1 MICPTTKRWLSRRS
15 LSSVAALR
23 RKAVA
28 VFGAPPSI
36 SAVAESLDE
45 VKGSSVLIQQIGCT
59 RRVFLLDPHMDVTEI
74 EGLAYRIRALTKNDS
89 INSVLIATDSSDSM
103 LPSSLEDVDHQY
115 VENESADPGSGPEPG
130 KTFFVSAGYDPL
142 RVYTSGDYRDNDKL
156 QRMLNGL
163 SDLTLANRGDSVNT
177 KVPVIAIPHGAVED
191 AGFCFLMS
199 SYVMATQE
207 SSFRVLNPSR
217 GLSLDPV
224 GLSYMLPRLG
234 QEFKQ
239 PAAAFKGCGMIL
251 GLMEY
256 EAGASDMVETGMATN
271 YMESI
276 VTLGDFER
284 TLAEIPPW
292 NQQALIKKPVRFH
305 GYPEPTVD
313 HNSAYRNVAVA
324 DAVHCFSR
332 YRADGTEM
340 WGNDDDCDFE
350 DPSLETSPVP
360 WHEARSSDLVNYA
373 ATFDDIFKAETSVHG
388 ICERFREIAART
400 TNDPDEQE
408 GIDVAAHFV
417 KRLERQ
423 SPLAVSVVHRLLTLG
438 ADGKESLKSCLQRER
453 KVQSKMFEQADFRS
467 WAEHMAT
474 KPQDPFTQ
482 WKHKCLKDVSADE
495 VAEIIGS

>member
-256 EAGASDMVETGMATN
+256 EADASDMVETGMATN
-271 YMESI
+271 YM
-276 VTLGDFER
+276 
-284 TLAEIPPW
+284 
-292 NQQALIKKPVRFH
+292 
-305 GYPEPTVD
+305 
-313 HNSAYRNVAVA
+313 
-324 DAVHCFSR
+324 
-332 YRADGTEM
+332 
-340 WGNDDDCDFE
+340 
-350 DPSLETSPVP
+350 
-360 WHEARSSDLVNYA
+360 
-373 ATFDDIFKAETSVHG
+373 
-388 ICERFREIAART
+388 
-400 TNDPDEQE
+400 
-408 GIDVAAHFV
+408 
-417 KRLERQ
+417 
-423 SPLAVSVVHRLLTLG
+423 
-438 ADGKESLKSCLQRER
+438 
-453 KVQSKMFEQADFRS
+453 
-467 WAEHMAT
+467 
-474 KPQDPFTQ
+474 
-482 WKHKCLKDVSADE
+482 
-495 VAEIIGS
+495 